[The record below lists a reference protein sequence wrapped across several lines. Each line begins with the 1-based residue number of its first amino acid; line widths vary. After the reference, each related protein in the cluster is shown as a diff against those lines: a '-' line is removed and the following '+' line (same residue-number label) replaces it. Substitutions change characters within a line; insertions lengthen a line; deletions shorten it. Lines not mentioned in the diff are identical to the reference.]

1 MVLAKWYIIFR
12 LYTTIQKEKLVHFP
26 NLDCTSLYSLFFQIP
41 DADSLTFAPDDKSFI
56 EKENLTPDIK
66 GPAEGAG
73 QVICTQCGKT
83 FARKDNLSRHMVR
96 HSGKFNYFCEICQKG
111 FGRKYLYDEHMIVV
125 HEGRRFYCD
134 YCGTGFTS
142 KAGLHNHKKK
152 EH

>member
-1 MVLAKWYIIFR
+1 
-12 LYTTIQKEKLVHFP
+12 
-26 NLDCTSLYSLFFQIP
+26 
-41 DADSLTFAPDDKSFI
+41 
-56 EKENLTPDIK
+56 
-66 GPAEGAG
+66 
-73 QVICTQCGKT
+73 
-83 FARKDNLSRHMVR
+83 MVR

-152 EH
+152 EHEMNLKGDMKKIWFLNSTFLL